1 MTEHELKA
9 YIELNFPKEN
19 EANEWK
25 DYSNLKHVIKGHEG
39 DDIISYMSA
48 IANMEGGHLVLGVED
63 KTLEIRGIQEFH
75 IYTKD
80 NLKKYLMDNCTNLP
94 SEGLWVDEFVTDDTG
109 KTVWVINVPKHMMK
123 LPVYAHNKAWQR
135 VADSLEEM
143 GRSRMEAILNESI
156 VPYDWS
162 AEPVPG
168 ATMEDL
174 DEAAVRYFVN
184 EGIDSGRL
192 PESTRHECVEMVLD
206 GLNLIAPN
214 GKLKRAAILL
224 FGRNPLRFFTGVRFR
239 IGRFGRSET
248 DLISQD
254 VVEGNVVQMADR
266 VLEIL
271 KNKYLI
277 STVEYEGL
285 KRKEVLEIPVNALR
299 EILYNALAHKAYGG
313 TDIQMQVFGDR
324 VVVWNEGELP
334 VGYTLETLMQPH
346 KSRARNQM
354 VADVFFR
361 AGFIETWGRGIG
373 KVREEMEARG
383 LKMPVWRNTC
393 GGIEVTIEREVY
405 MRMTGKVGTMG
416 AETGTI
422 EGEIGTTSAENGTVK
437 WREEIS
443 AKTDLQ
449 KRQKELLV
457 RLMDEVMADGEAS
470 YTELSERVGKAR
482 STVQQYMLYLS
493 DHGYIRRV
501 GGNKDGHWEVICD

>member
-1 MTEHELKA
+1 
-9 YIELNFPKEN
+9 
-19 EANEWK
+19 
-25 DYSNLKHVIKGHEG
+25 
-39 DDIISYMSA
+39 
-48 IANMEGGHLVLGVED
+48 
-63 KTLEIRGIQEFH
+63 
-75 IYTKD
+75 
-80 NLKKYLMDNCTNLP
+80 
-94 SEGLWVDEFVTDDTG
+94 
-109 KTVWVINVPKHMMK
+109 MK

-143 GRSRMEAILNESI
+143 GRSRLEAILNETI

-162 AEPVPG
+162 AEPVVG
-168 ATMEDL
+168 ATMDDV
-174 DEAAVRYFVN
+174 DEVAVRYFVN

-192 PESTRHECVEMVLD
+192 PESTRHEGVEKVLD

-214 GKLKRAAILL
+214 GRLRRAAILL

-248 DLISQD
+248 ELISQD

-266 VLEIL
+266 VLEVL

-277 STVEYEGL
+277 STVEYVGL

-299 EILYNALAHKAYGG
+299 EILYNALAHKTYGG
-313 TDIQMQVFGDR
+313 TDIQMQVFADR

-334 VGYTLETLMQPH
+334 AGYTLETLMMPH

-383 LKMPVWRNTC
+383 LRMPVWRSTC

-405 MRMTGKVGTMG
+405 MQMSGKVGTIKGENGMIG
-416 AETGTI
+416 SEIGTIKGETGTI
-422 EGEIGTTSAENGTVK
+422 GSEIGMVK
-437 WREEIS
+437 WREEIMG
-443 AKTDLQ
+443 KVDLQ
-449 KRQKELLV
+449 KRQRELLV
-457 RLMDEVMADGEAS
+457 RLMDEVMADGGAS
-470 YTELSERVGKAR
+470 YTELSECVGKAR
-482 STVQQYMLYLS
+482 STVQQYMQYLV

-501 GGNKDGHWEVICD
+501 GGNKDGHWEVLV